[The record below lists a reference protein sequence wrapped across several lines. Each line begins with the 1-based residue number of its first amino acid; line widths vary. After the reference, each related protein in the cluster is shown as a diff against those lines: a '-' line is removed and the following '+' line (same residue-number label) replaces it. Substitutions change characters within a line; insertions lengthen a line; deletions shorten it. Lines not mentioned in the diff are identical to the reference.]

1 MGPLVCSF
9 CRNIDDDS
17 FDVVAAGD
25 RVIVIADSHPI
36 NRGHM
41 LVLPTRHAADFA
53 SLTKEEVVEMALV
66 AQQVDRAI
74 RFVFGSATGGTN
86 VLMSN
91 GGAADQGVPHAH
103 MHVIPRQEGDG
114 YEFREDFSRYP
125 LPPLTGRER
134 DALRT
139 EIEAN
144 YPSSASSG

>member
-9 CRNIDDDS
+9 CQNIDDDS
-17 FDVVAAGD
+17 FEVIAAGD
-25 RVIVIADSHPI
+25 HVIVVADSHPI

-53 SLTKEEVVEMALV
+53 SMTQAEVIEMALV

-74 RFVFGSATGGTN
+74 RSVFSSAIGGTN

-91 GGAADQGVPHAH
+91 GREADQGVPHAH
-103 MHVIPRQEGDG
+103 LHVIPRQEGDG

-125 LPPLTGRER
+125 LRPLTVTER
-134 DALRT
+134 GALRT
-139 EIEAN
+139 EIEACD
-144 YPSSASSG
+144 PSPPRSN